1 MAGRNLNS
9 VFQVQNKKTIDILLS
24 EIRSNGVVKT
34 NQFEVHIN
42 FPQSFDTRRDRSI
55 TLRAQSVFMPGTNL
69 STVTDN
75 NIYGPDRN
83 IVSGVT
89 YANEVVVTFLLDSQM
104 KIRTYFED
112 WQKLTYD
119 ETSWNVKYYDDYVGT
134 VDIFNLSNKLGTSN
148 AFKSSGFL
156 ESAFLQIYSA
166 LGNPKDIP
174 DYGLRCWQAYPIN
187 IGQVEFSSTD
197 ANTLGTIDIGF
208 SFRYTTNIDRMGS
221 SEPFNF
227 SSRKTSSLDDSPP
240 NTSSLDDSPPN
251 NVKPSAFKSD
261 SVNGVP
267 TTFSSDAGDM
277 SGARTSGE
285 KSPASTRIGAGQS
298 LAGIPES
305 MDFDGNNNMGG
316 GNRDGMSGETT
327 FNSDFSSPDNIRDNA
342 AAARAKTAAATGR
355 SGEAK
360 EAAEVGRQQL
370 RIHSGDP
377 TPKQRIDDQAGG
389 LRSGAPPISKSVG
402 SSGFKVGKETAIT
415 SGERGGRGVSD

>member
-24 EIRSNGVVKT
+24 EIRSTGVVKT

-42 FPQSFDTRRDRSI
+42 FPQGFDTKRDKSI
-55 TLRAQSVFMPGTNL
+55 ILRAQSVSMPGTNL

-89 YANEVVVTFLLDSQM
+89 YANEVSVTFLLDSQM

-134 VDIFNLSNKLGTSN
+134 VDIFSLSNKLETSN
-148 AFKSSGFL
+148 AFKSSGNL
-156 ESAFLQIYSA
+156 
-166 LGNPKDIP
+166 KDTP
-174 DYGLRCWQAYPIN
+174 DYGLRCWKAYPIT

-221 SEPFNF
+221 DEPFNF
-227 SSRKTSSLDDSPP
+227 SGRKTSSLDDSPP
-240 NTSSLDDSPPN
+240 N
-251 NVKPSAFKSD
+251 NVEPSTFKSD

-267 TTFSSDAGDM
+267 TTVSIDAGDM
-277 SGARTSGE
+277 SGARTSGQ
-285 KSPASTRIGAGQS
+285 KTPTSTRIGAGQS

-305 MDFDGNNNMGG
+305 MDSD
-316 GNRDGMSGETT
+316 SGAPKTAIDAGART
-327 FNSDFSSPDNIRDNA
+327 SFSSDFSSGEPKTPPTSRA
-342 AAARAKTAAATGR
+342 VGSTSGAKTSAVPARQELSAGTMLQ
-355 SGEAK
+355 SG
-360 EAAEVGRQQL
+360 
-370 RIHSGDP
+370 
-377 TPKQRIDDQAGG
+377 GG
-389 LRSGAPPISKSVG
+389 PVLADKSP
-402 SSGFKVGKETAIT
+402 
-415 SGERGGRGVSD
+415 

>member
-1 MAGRNLNS
+1 MAGRKLNS

-24 EIRSNGVVKT
+24 EIRSDGVVKT

-134 VDIFNLSNKLGTSN
+134 VDIFSLSNKLGTSN

-221 SEPFNF
+221 DEPFNF
-227 SSRKTSSLDDSPP
+227 SGRKTSSLDDSPP
-240 NTSSLDDSPPN
+240 NN
-251 NVKPSAFKSD
+251 AEPSTFKSD

-267 TTFSSDAGDM
+267 TTVSIDAGDM
-277 SGARTSGE
+277 SGSRTSGE
-285 KSPASTRIGAGQS
+285 KSPASFSSDAGDFTGARTS
-298 LAGIPES
+298 FS
-305 MDFDGNNNMGG
+305 
-316 GNRDGMSGETT
+316 
-327 FNSDFSSPDNIRDNA
+327 SDFSSGEPKTAIDAGARTSFSSDFSSGAPKIVPTAANA
-342 AAARAKTAAATGR
+342 DAERAARIARRAALR
-355 SGEAK
+355 
-360 EAAEVGRQQL
+360 AAQNV
-370 RIHSGDP
+370 
-377 TPKQRIDDQAGG
+377 KIDVKNQPRFSDQAGG
-389 LRSGAPPISKSVG
+389 SGSGEPKAPQKKYLG
-402 SSGFKVGKETAIT
+402 SSNLKNLI
-415 SGERGGRGVSD
+415 

>member
-42 FPQSFDTRRDRSI
+42 FPQGFDTKRDKSI
-55 TLRAQSVFMPGTNL
+55 ILRAQSVSMPGTNL

-134 VDIFNLSNKLGTSN
+134 VDIFSLSNNLETSN
-148 AFKSSGFL
+148 ADKSSGNL
-156 ESAFLQIYSA
+156 
-166 LGNPKDIP
+166 KDTP
-174 DYGLRCWQAYPIN
+174 DYGLRCWKAYPIT
-187 IGQVEFSSTD
+187 IGQVEFSSSN

-208 SFRYTTNIDRMGS
+208 SFRYTTNIDRWES
-221 SEPFNF
+221 DEPFNVY
-227 SSRKTSSLDDSPP
+227 SRKTS
-240 NTSSLDDSPPN
+240 NLDDSPPN
-251 NVKPSAFKSD
+251 NVEPSTFKSD

-267 TTFSSDAGDM
+267 TTVSVDTGDVN
-277 SGARTSGE
+277 GARTSGQ
-285 KSPASTRIGAGQS
+285 KTPASTRIGAGQS

-305 MDFDGNNNMGG
+305 MDSD
-316 GNRDGMSGETT
+316 SGAPKTAIDAGDFT
-327 FNSDFSSPDNIRDNA
+327 GARTSFSSDFNSGAPKIVPTAANA
-342 AAARAKTAAATGR
+342 DAERAARIARRAALRAAQNVKIDVKNQPRYSEQAGGSG

-360 EAAEVGRQQL
+360 
-370 RIHSGDP
+370 
-377 TPKQRIDDQAGG
+377 TPQKKYLGG
-389 LRSGAPPISKSVG
+389 SNLKNLI
-402 SSGFKVGKETAIT
+402 
-415 SGERGGRGVSD
+415 

>member
-1 MAGRNLNS
+1 MAGQKLNS

-24 EIRSNGVVKT
+24 EIRSDGVVKT

-42 FPQSFDTRRDRSI
+42 FPQSSDTERDKSI
-55 TLRAQSVFMPGTNL
+55 ILRAQSVSMPGTNL

-134 VDIFNLSNKLGTSN
+134 VDIFSLSNKLETSN
-148 AFKSSGFL
+148 AFKSSGNL
-156 ESAFLQIYSA
+156 
-166 LGNPKDIP
+166 KDTP
-174 DYGLRCWQAYPIN
+174 DYGLRCWKAYPIS
-187 IGQVEFSSTD
+187 IGQVEFSSSN

-221 SEPFNF
+221 DEPFNF
-227 SSRKTSSLDDSPP
+227 SGRKTSSLDDSPP
-240 NTSSLDDSPPN
+240 NN
-251 NVKPSAFKSD
+251 AEPSTFKSD

-267 TTFSSDAGDM
+267 TTVSIDAGDM
-277 SGARTSGE
+277 SGALTSGQKTSTSTRIGEPVVNQGGIAQRRPDGMGGGPLQSGE
-285 KSPASTRIGAGQS
+285 KSPAPTRIGAGQS

-305 MDFDGNNNMGG
+305 MDFEGNNNNMGG
-316 GNRDGMSGETT
+316 GNRDGMSGEG
-327 FNSDFSSPDNIRDNA
+327 NIRDNA

-360 EAAEVGRQQL
+360 KAAEVVRQQ
-370 RIHSGDP
+370 
-377 TPKQRIDDQAGG
+377 

-402 SSGFKVGKETAIT
+402 SSGNEF
-415 SGERGGRGVSD
+415 

>member
-1 MAGRNLNS
+1 MAGRKLNS

-24 EIRSNGVVKT
+24 EIRSTGVVKT

-42 FPQSFDTRRDRSI
+42 FPQGSDTERDKSI
-55 TLRAQSVFMPGTNL
+55 ILRAQSVSMPGTNL

-89 YANEVVVTFLLDSQM
+89 YANEVSVTFLLDSQM

-119 ETSWNVKYYDDYVGT
+119 ETSWNLKYYDDYVGT
-134 VDIFNLSNKLGTSN
+134 VDIFSLSNKLETNS
-148 AFKSSGFL
+148 AFKSSGNL
-156 ESAFLQIYSA
+156 
-166 LGNPKDIP
+166 KDIP
-174 DYGLRCWQAYPIN
+174 NYGLRCWKAYPIS
-187 IGQVEFSSTD
+187 IGQVEFSSSN

-221 SEPFNF
+221 DEPFNF
-227 SSRKTSSLDDSPP
+227 SGRKTSSLDDSPP
-240 NTSSLDDSPPN
+240 N
-251 NVKPSAFKSD
+251 NVEPSTFKSD

-267 TTFSSDAGDM
+267 TTVSIDAGDM
-277 SGARTSGE
+277 SGALTSGQKTSTSTRIGEPVVNQGGIAQRRPDGMGGGPLQSGE
-285 KSPASTRIGAGQS
+285 KSPAPTRIGAGQS

-305 MDFDGNNNMGG
+305 MDFEGNNNNMGG
-316 GNRDGMSGETT
+316 GNRDGMSGEG
-327 FNSDFSSPDNIRDNA
+327 NIRDNA

-360 EAAEVGRQQL
+360 KAAEVVRQQ
-370 RIHSGDP
+370 
-377 TPKQRIDDQAGG
+377 

-402 SSGFKVGKETAIT
+402 SSGNEF
-415 SGERGGRGVSD
+415 

>member
-1 MAGRNLNS
+1 MAGQKLNS

-24 EIRSNGVVKT
+24 EIRSDGVVKT

-134 VDIFNLSNKLGTSN
+134 VDIFSLSNKLGTSN

-240 NTSSLDDSPPN
+240 NN
-251 NVKPSAFKSD
+251 AEPSTFKSD

-267 TTFSSDAGDM
+267 TTFISDAGDM
-277 SGARTSGE
+277 SGALTSGEKSSASTRIGEPVVNQGGIAQRRPDGMGGGPLQSGE
-285 KSPASTRIGAGQS
+285 KSPAPTRIGAGQS

-305 MDFDGNNNMGG
+305 MDFEGNNNNMGG
-316 GNRDGMSGETT
+316 GNRDGMSGEG
-327 FNSDFSSPDNIRDNA
+327 NIRDNA

-360 EAAEVGRQQL
+360 KAAEVVRQQ
-370 RIHSGDP
+370 
-377 TPKQRIDDQAGG
+377 

-402 SSGFKVGKETAIT
+402 SSGNEF
-415 SGERGGRGVSD
+415 

>member
-1 MAGRNLNS
+1 MAGRKLNS

-24 EIRSNGVVKT
+24 EIRSDGVVKT

-89 YANEVVVTFLLDSQM
+89 YANEVSVTFLLDSQM

-119 ETSWNVKYYDDYVGT
+119 ETSWNLKYYDDYVGT
-134 VDIFNLSNKLGTSN
+134 VDIFSLSNKLETNS
-148 AFKSSGFL
+148 AFKSSGNL
-156 ESAFLQIYSA
+156 
-166 LGNPKDIP
+166 KDIP
-174 DYGLRCWQAYPIN
+174 NYGLRCWKAYPIS
-187 IGQVEFSSTD
+187 IGQVEFSSSN

-221 SEPFNF
+221 DEPFNF
-227 SSRKTSSLDDSPP
+227 SGRKTSSLDDSPP
-240 NTSSLDDSPPN
+240 NN
-251 NVKPSAFKSD
+251 AEPSTFKSD

-267 TTFSSDAGDM
+267 TTFISDAGDM
-277 SGARTSGE
+277 SGALTSGEKSSAPTRIGEPVVNQGGIAQRRPDGMGGGPLQSGE
-285 KSPASTRIGAGQS
+285 KSPAPTRIGAGQS

-305 MDFDGNNNMGG
+305 MDFEGNNNNMGG
-316 GNRDGMSGETT
+316 GNRDGMSGEG
-327 FNSDFSSPDNIRDNA
+327 NIRDNA

-360 EAAEVGRQQL
+360 KAAEVVRQQ
-370 RIHSGDP
+370 
-377 TPKQRIDDQAGG
+377 

-402 SSGFKVGKETAIT
+402 SSGNEF
-415 SGERGGRGVSD
+415 

>member
-1 MAGRNLNS
+1 MAGQKLNS

-24 EIRSNGVVKT
+24 EIRSTGVVKT

-42 FPQSFDTRRDRSI
+42 FPQGSDTERDKSI
-55 TLRAQSVFMPGTNL
+55 ILRAQSVSMPGTNL

-89 YANEVVVTFLLDSQM
+89 YANEVSVTFLLDSQM

-119 ETSWNVKYYDDYVGT
+119 ETSWNLKYYDDYVGT
-134 VDIFNLSNKLGTSN
+134 VDIFSLSNKLETNS
-148 AFKSSGFL
+148 AFKSSGNL
-156 ESAFLQIYSA
+156 
-166 LGNPKDIP
+166 KDIP
-174 DYGLRCWQAYPIN
+174 NYGLRCWKAYPIS
-187 IGQVEFSSTD
+187 IGQVEFSSSN

-221 SEPFNF
+221 DEPFNF
-227 SSRKTSSLDDSPP
+227 SGRKTSSLDDSPP
-240 NTSSLDDSPPN
+240 NN
-251 NVKPSAFKSD
+251 AEPSTFKSD

-267 TTFSSDAGDM
+267 TTFISDAGDM
-277 SGARTSGE
+277 SGALTSGEKSSAPTRIGEPVVNQGGIAQRRPDGMGGGPLQSGE
-285 KSPASTRIGAGQS
+285 KSPAPTRIGAGQS

-305 MDFDGNNNMGG
+305 MDFEGNNNNMGG
-316 GNRDGMSGETT
+316 GNRDGMSGEG
-327 FNSDFSSPDNIRDNA
+327 NIRDNA

-360 EAAEVGRQQL
+360 KAAEVVRQQ
-370 RIHSGDP
+370 
-377 TPKQRIDDQAGG
+377 

-402 SSGFKVGKETAIT
+402 SSGNEF
-415 SGERGGRGVSD
+415 